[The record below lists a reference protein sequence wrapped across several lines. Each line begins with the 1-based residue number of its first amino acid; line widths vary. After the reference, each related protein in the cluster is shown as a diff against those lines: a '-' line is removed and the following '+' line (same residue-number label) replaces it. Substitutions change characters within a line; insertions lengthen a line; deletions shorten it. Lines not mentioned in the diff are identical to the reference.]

1 MHIAQDTVI
10 LLIWIL
16 LNFITTDDSN
26 MREISEYLMK
36 LDKTH
41 LLNLGVVL
49 GLSYQ
54 RLRGLQDSPTFR
66 NELTLGWILKQDYVT
81 DKGLLPTWRNLVVA
95 LRDKQVG
102 QTGLANDI
110 ARDKGIK

>member
-1 MHIAQDTVI
+1 MI
-10 LLIWIL
+10 LLIF
-16 LNFITTDDSN
+16 LNFTTDDSN
-26 MREISEYLMK
+26 MREISKYLMK

-54 RLRGLQDSPTFR
+54 RLKGLQDSLTFR
-66 NELTLGWILKQDYVT
+66 NDLVYGWILKQDYVIE
-81 DKGLLPTWRNLVVA
+81 KGLLPTWRNLVVA
-95 LRDKQVG
+95 LRDEQVG
-102 QTGLANDI
+102 QTGVANDI